1 MTKQAKTFSVKF
13 AEVLATRNEEQY
25 SKDTELALNA
35 AKRGSVA
42 IDRVMSQPEFK
53 ELEKALLKNARIAD
67 SKQDKENFIAVKVL
81 VKIVQALTALGQ
93 SMQAEFDPYSR
104 CIIANLIAL
113 NGITN
118 KTALVSLSKSIAYS
132 ELEQQQHIVKRY
144 NCSASTAGTQASSS
158 RMMLKHLGLCDV
170 IKGKYNDVTTIQ
182 QNERA
187 ARLIAMFTDSVV
199 TEESDE

>member
-35 AKRGSVA
+35 VKRGSVA
-42 IDRVMSQPEFK
+42 IDLVMSKPEFK
-53 ELEKALLKNARIAD
+53 ELEKTLLKNARIAD
-67 SKQDKENFIAVKVL
+67 AKQDKQNFIAVKVL

-93 SMQAEFDPYSR
+93 NMQAEFDPYSR

-118 KTALVSLSKSIAYS
+118 KTALVSLSKSIAYG
-132 ELEQQQHIVKRY
+132 ELEQQQDIVKRY
-144 NCSASTAGTQASSS
+144 NCSANTAGTQASSS
-158 RMMLKHLGLCDV
+158 RMMLKHLGICDV
-170 IKGKYNDVTTIQ
+170 IKGKKNDVTTIQ

-187 ARLIAMFTDSVV
+187 QAIVALFA
-199 TEESDE
+199 